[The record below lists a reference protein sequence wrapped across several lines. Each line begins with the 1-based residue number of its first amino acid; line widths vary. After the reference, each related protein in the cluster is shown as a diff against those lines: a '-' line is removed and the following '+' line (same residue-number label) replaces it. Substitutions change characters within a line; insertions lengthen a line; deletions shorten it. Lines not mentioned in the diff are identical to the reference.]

1 MKSLKL
7 ICLIGLLYSC
17 TTNVNNTNSSIKLS
31 PKPSQSIVSS
41 PTIQPSSSP
50 TSIPSIII
58 SSPSS
63 DYSFRPISDTSPTSV
78 NIKEIEKI

>member
-17 TTNVNNTNSSIKLS
+17 TTNVTNITSSIRTKSKDHALS
-31 PKPSQSIVSS
+31 ISS
-41 PTIQPSSSP
+41 STTIQPSSSP

-58 SSPSS
+58 SSPSYRLS
-63 DYSFRPISDTSPTSV
+63 TPSPISRHLTNLS
-78 NIKEIEKI
+78 KY